1 MKTTVIKVKSKSGNY
16 SIIIGENILNIL
28 PKKIKESCPKTKKI
42 GLVIDKNVPKKFKF
56 LIKKYLKSYEIFFF
70 EYKVNESLKTF
81 SNVNALVESCIK
93 KKFNRNDILI
103 ALGGGIVGD
112 FCAFSASILKRGINF
127 INIPT
132 TLLAQADSSI
142 GGKTGVNST
151 SGKNLIGTFYQ
162 PRFVLSDVS
171 ILQSLPKR
179 EMICGYAE
187 ILKHSLILKNNLFKW
202 IQLNSKN
209 LIENKNLDLIHSA
222 IKQSCKVKLFYVN
235 KDVNE
240 SNTRMIL
247 NFGHTFAH
255 GIEAQKKFFSKINHG
270 EAVLMGMMIATKL
283 SYKKK
288 ICSKKTLDKLIKVY
302 KDNNLNYSVGKFF
315 KPNEYNNI
323 INFMSNDKKNN
334 DKKINLILL
343 KKIGKTTQ
351 PGKYKISLESLKKV
365 FKKII

>member
-1 MKTTVIKVKSKSGNY
+1 
-16 SIIIGENILNIL
+16 
-28 PKKIKESCPKTKKI
+28 
-42 GLVIDKNVPKKFKF
+42 
-56 LIKKYLKSYEIFFF
+56 
-70 EYKVNESLKTF
+70 
-81 SNVNALVESCIK
+81 
-93 KKFNRNDILI
+93 
-103 ALGGGIVGD
+103 
-112 FCAFSASILKRGINF
+112 
-127 INIPT
+127 
-132 TLLAQADSSI
+132 
-142 GGKTGVNST
+142 
-151 SGKNLIGTFYQ
+151 
-162 PRFVLSDVS
+162 
-171 ILQSLPKR
+171 
-179 EMICGYAE
+179 MIAE